1 MRCPKCHYIGFDTGD
16 RCRNCGY
23 LFALAADLPATKDLP
38 LRAPDEPLGP
48 LADLSLGHKV
58 QDTAVRDRQRIRPTP
73 QTDSTSVVGR
83 PPVPRAP
90 LSVRRATP
98 EVPRLRSRAIGVR
111 SKEPTLAFD
120 SATAEEGGRPAST
133 SAAGT
138 VITSEPA
145 GAGSR
150 MKAALVDASLLVAI
164 DVAVIYLTLRL
175 CDLTVSNLG
184 ALPLTPLVAFLALL
198 NGGYL
203 VTFTAAGGQTI
214 GKMAAGIKVVGVGH
228 ARVPPGSALLRTAAS
243 FVAALPV
250 GLGFLAGFFDRE
262 RRALHDR
269 LAETR
274 VVKTS

>member
-1 MRCPKCHYIGFDTGD
+1 MKCPKCHYIGFDTGD

-23 LFALAADLPATKDLP
+23 RFSLAVDLPATKDLP

-48 LADLSLGHKV
+48 LADLSLGHKD

-73 QTDSTSVVGR
+73 QTDSTSIVGR

-98 EVPRLRSRAIGVR
+98 EALRLRSYATGSR
-111 SKEPTLAFD
+111 SKELTLNFD
-120 SATAEEGGRPAST
+120 SATAEEGGQPAST

-214 GKMAAGIKVVGVGH
+214 GKMVAGIKVVGVGH
-228 ARVPPGSALLRTAAS
+228 ARVPPRSALLRTAAY
-243 FVAALPV
+243 FVSALPV
-250 GLGFLAGFFDRE
+250 GLGFLTGFFDRE
-262 RRALHDR
+262 RHALHDR
-269 LAETR
+269 LTETR
-274 VVKTS
+274 VVKVS